1 MDLNKA
7 QIIGRLGQD
16 PETRFLPDGKA
27 VANFSIATGEK
38 WTDKSTGEV
47 KEKTEWHR
55 CVAFGKT
62 AEIIAEYVRKG
73 SQVYVEGKL
82 QTRKWDDKEGV
93 TRYSTEILLDNFG
106 GLIMLGGKSG
116 GGGRSASQESDDGG
130 SEETGTNK
138 DFDDSEI
145 PF

>member
-7 QIIGRLGQD
+7 MLIGRLGQD

-27 VANFSIATGEK
+27 VANFSVATGEK

-47 KEKTEWHR
+47 KEQCEWHK

-73 SQVYVEGKL
+73 SQVYIEGKL

-116 GGGRSASQESDDGG
+116 GGGRSASQESDQEP
-130 SEETGTNK
+130 EETRDIKK
-138 DFDDSEI
+138 DFDDDDI